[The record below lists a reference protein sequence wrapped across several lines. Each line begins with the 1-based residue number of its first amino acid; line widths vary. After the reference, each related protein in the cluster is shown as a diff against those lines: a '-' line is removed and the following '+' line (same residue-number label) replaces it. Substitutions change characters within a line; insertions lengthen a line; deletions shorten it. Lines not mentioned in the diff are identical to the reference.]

1 MPDESEVH
9 AFQVDLRGLVDLL
22 SHHLYSSPRVFVRE
36 LLQNAVD
43 AITARRQADPD
54 APAEIRITL
63 DEAGM
68 SVTDSGIGLT
78 EADAHRFLATIGH
91 SAKRDDLA
99 GARREFLGQF
109 GIGLLACFTV
119 ADQIRVVTRYAG
131 DPAAPVV
138 EWLARSDGTYGVSV
152 KPIPETGAPAAGTTV
167 YLSPRAGA
175 SRWFDPE
182 VVAALARDYG
192 SLLPYPVT
200 VTAGG
205 PPVSTTDSPPVWS
218 RPYASARERRSAL
231 FDYGE
236 QQLGFVPLDLIDL
249 DLPLAGVRGVG
260 YVLPRPANPAEGSR
274 HRVYLKGMLLSDST
288 AGLLP
293 DWAFFVR
300 CVIDTDTLKP
310 TASREALYEDET
322 LVAVSEALGVQI
334 RDWLTELAATEPH
347 RLAAFLDVHAL
358 SVKALARHDRELLR
372 LMLPYLR
379 FESTDGPV
387 TLPEFARNHPRV
399 YVAPTVDEFRQVAPV
414 ASAQGIGVINGGYTY
429 DGELVAALPGR
440 VRPAPRRPAQGAAPG
455 VAGGRGQADRRRP
468 PRGRGAA
475 RAQPGLRVQ
484 RGTGAH
490 GGAVRPAAPAPRPLP
505 GRAGPDV
512 PDDPLAAEVD
522 DGGADPQPGG
532 SAGDGAALAR
542 RTRPAVPAA
551 RLQPPA
557 GAHAALAAGPGQRRR
572 GGGGRGDRPVDHR
585 AARPDGRLPGLRAQ

>member
-1 MPDESEVH
+1 
-9 AFQVDLRGLVDLL
+9 
-22 SHHLYSSPRVFVRE
+22 
-36 LLQNAVD
+36 
-43 AITARRQADPD
+43 
-54 APAEIRITL
+54 
-63 DEAGM
+63 
-68 SVTDSGIGLT
+68 
-78 EADAHRFLATIGH
+78 
-91 SAKRDDLA
+91 
-99 GARREFLGQF
+99 
-109 GIGLLACFTV
+109 
-119 ADQIRVVTRYAG
+119 
-131 DPAAPVV
+131 
-138 EWLARSDGTYGVSV
+138 
-152 KPIPETGAPAAGTTV
+152 
-167 YLSPRAGA
+167 
-175 SRWFDPE
+175 
-182 VVAALARDYG
+182 
-192 SLLPYPVT
+192 
-200 VTAGG
+200 
-205 PPVSTTDSPPVWS
+205 VSTTDSPPVWS

-429 DGELVAALPGR
+429 DGELVAALPELMPDVTVSELGAS
-440 VRPAPRRPAQGAAPG
+440 VVTAALDPVEPAAELAL
-455 VAGGRGQADRRRP
+455 AGFLAM
-468 PRGRGAA
+468 A
-475 RAQPGLRVQ
+475 RATL
-484 RGTGAH
+484 
-490 GGAVRPAAPAPRPLP
+490 
-505 GRAGPDV
+505 
-512 PDDPLAAEVD
+512 DPLDCDVILRAFHPVTV
-522 DGGADPQPGG
+522 
-532 SAGDGAALAR
+532 SALHLDS
-542 RTRPAVPAA
+542 
-551 RLQPPA
+551 
-557 GAHAALAAGPGQRRR
+557 
-572 GGGGRGDRPVDHR
+572 R
-585 AARPDGRLPGLRAQ
+585 AARTERARAEVAADADELWAEILGTLKSAAPRAQLVLNYHSPIVRRLAQIQERELLTAAVESLYGQALLMTHRPLRPSDAALLNRAFAELLSRATQAALDRGDERG

>member
-1 MPDESEVH
+1 
-9 AFQVDLRGLVDLL
+9 
-22 SHHLYSSPRVFVRE
+22 
-36 LLQNAVD
+36 
-43 AITARRQADPD
+43 
-54 APAEIRITL
+54 
-63 DEAGM
+63 
-68 SVTDSGIGLT
+68 
-78 EADAHRFLATIGH
+78 
-91 SAKRDDLA
+91 
-99 GARREFLGQF
+99 
-109 GIGLLACFTV
+109 
-119 ADQIRVVTRYAG
+119 
-131 DPAAPVV
+131 
-138 EWLARSDGTYGVSV
+138 
-152 KPIPETGAPAAGTTV
+152 
-167 YLSPRAGA
+167 
-175 SRWFDPE
+175 

-205 PPVSTTDSPPVWS
+205 SPVRTTDSPPVWS

-300 CVIDTDTLKP
+300 CVIDTDTLRP

-334 RDWLTELAATEPH
+334 RDWLTELAATEPQ

-387 TLPEFARNHPRV
+387 TLPEFTRNHPRV
-399 YVAPTVDEFRQVAPV
+399 YVAPTVEEFRQVAPI

-429 DGELVAALPGR
+429 DGELVAALPELMPDVTVAELGAS
-440 VRPAPRRPAQGAAPG
+440 VVTAALDPVEPAAELAL
-455 VAGGRGQADRRRP
+455 AGFLAM
-468 PRGRGAA
+468 A
-475 RAQPGLRVQ
+475 RATL
-484 RGTGAH
+484 
-490 GGAVRPAAPAPRPLP
+490 
-505 GRAGPDV
+505 
-512 PDDPLAAEVD
+512 DPLDCDVILRAFHPVTV
-522 DGGADPQPGG
+522 
-532 SAGDGAALAR
+532 SALHLDS
-542 RTRPAVPAA
+542 
-551 RLQPPA
+551 
-557 GAHAALAAGPGQRRR
+557 
-572 GGGGRGDRPVDHR
+572 R
-585 AARPDGRLPGLRAQ
+585 AARTERSRAEVAADADELWAEILGTLKSAAPRAQLVLNYHSPIVRRLAQIQERELLTAAVESLCGQALLMTHRPLRPSDAALLNRAFAELLSRATQAALDRGDERG